1 MCEAK
6 EFQDLESLATREEF
20 KIWLYVEVMMVS

>member
-6 EFQDLESLATREEF
+6 EFQDLESLSTREEL